1 MRRSQAMACVAILG
15 AATFAPGCTRET
27 VARLPVVEVST
38 WAMPP
43 AGASVPAP
51 RCVTRGLRGEML
63 ALDTIGRV
71 IVFDED
77 GRVTR
82 SWMMPDTK
90 AGRPEAVRVLR
101 DGRIAVA
108 DTHYH
113 RIVFFSQDGNLL
125 ETFGVHG
132 TGPGEFIYPV
142 AIAEDPEGHIY
153 IAEYGSNDR
162 VQKFTTDGTFRL
174 SFGTFGTGQ
183 GQLQRPS
190 GIVWHDGRLYVA
202 DAINNR
208 IQVFSQDGEWLTVL
222 GNEIAAGLRFPYDI
236 DVSSDGRLFIVE
248 YGAGRITVL
257 DLSGRLVG
265 RYGRT
270 GDAIGEFATP
280 WSISVN
286 RDMRIRIADTGNR
299 RIVELRL

>member
-1 MRRSQAMACVAILG
+1 MRRTQAFVCLAIVG
-15 AATFAPGCTRET
+15 AATFMTGC
-27 VARLPVVEVST
+27 ARQGIATLPVIEVST

-51 RCVTRGLRGEML
+51 RCVTRGLHGEML

-71 IVFDED
+71 IVFDEA
-77 GRVTR
+77 GKATR
-82 SWMMPDTK
+82 TWMMPETK
-90 AGRPEAVRVLR
+90 AGRPEAIHVLR

-113 RIVFFSQDGNLL
+113 RILFFSQDGNLL
-125 ETFGVHG
+125 EMFGAYG

-142 AIAEDPEGHIY
+142 AITEDPEGNLY

-162 VQKFTTDGTFRL
+162 IQKFTADGTFRL

-183 GQLQRPS
+183 GQFQRPS
-190 GIVWHDGRLYVA
+190 GIVWHDRRLYVA

-208 IQVFSQDGEWLTVL
+208 IQVFSQDGQWIADL
-222 GNEIAAGLRFPYDI
+222 GNESATSFRFPYDI
-236 DVSSDGRLFIVE
+236 DISGDGRLFIVE
-248 YGAGRITVL
+248 YGAGRITAL
-257 DLSGRLVG
+257 DLSGHIIG

-280 WSISVN
+280 WGISV
-286 RDMRIRIADTGNR
+286 DGDTRIRVADTGNR